1 MKKIITLCIAIF
13 FIASY
18 SITAQNVATATSES
32 TKEVTEVECQDKDNT
47 KTTKK
52 LTGFNFKKYKKSSCS
67 GYTKKSS
74 CCTKKEVKKCGDSS
88 TKSCCTKKEVK
99 KCGDS
104 CTKSCCTKKEVKK
117 CGDSCTKSCCTKSDD
132 SSRICSDDKVM
143 YQDAARRVRLA
154 IANNEITAQEGY
166 ERLKLIKAGTN
177 SAPPPPPSA
186 TEKTAE

>member
-74 CCTKKEVKKCGDSS
+74 CCTKKEVKKCGDS
-88 TKSCCTKKEVK
+88 
-99 KCGDS
+99 
-104 CTKSCCTKKEVKK
+104 
-117 CGDSCTKSCCTKSDD
+117 CTKSCCTKSDD
-132 SSRICSDDKVM
+132 SSRIYSDDKVM

>member
-74 CCTKKEVKKCGDSS
+74 CCTKKEVKKCGDS
-88 TKSCCTKKEVK
+88 
-99 KCGDS
+99 

-132 SSRICSDDKVM
+132 SSRIYSDDKAM

>member
-1 MKKIITLCIAIF
+1 
-13 FIASY
+13 
-18 SITAQNVATATSES
+18 
-32 TKEVTEVECQDKDNT
+32 
-47 KTTKK
+47 
-52 LTGFNFKKYKKSSCS
+52 
-67 GYTKKSS
+67 
-74 CCTKKEVKKCGDSS
+74 
-88 TKSCCTKKEVK
+88 VK

-132 SSRICSDDKVM
+132 SSRIYSDDKAM